1 MQYLINPCIA
11 CHKKLKSNCNINEL
25 NNCFTETIAAYNG
38 TPNNFSIINSNKAK
52 DNWKECMLNKMKT
65 LPKVA
70 VKERNFNNFQ
80 LNTSPVFVSNHYFP
94 EELVDKK
101 GDKNSAL
108 KSCLIKCGD
117 SLECKINCQT
127 DYDALI
133 DYKTDENIKEQNT
146 NMENT
151 IQNDTNNNSN
161 NDTNNDNV
169 YLIVLGVNLFIITL
183 SILLIKFVALRK

>member
-80 LNTSPVFVSNHYFP
+80 LNTAPVFVSNHYYP
-94 EELVDKK
+94 EELVNKK

-133 DYKTDENIKEQNT
+133 EYKTDENTVQKDT

-151 IQNDTNNNSN
+151 VQKDTNNN
-161 NDTNNDNV
+161 DNF